1 MRCMSKKM
9 VDRSVVKTQHSAT
22 LTPRRFS
29 DPPGGYKNK
38 DRFDTK
44 TRLLNGLTLAFFFF
58 GMAEF
63 KSTSTL
69 FLRIN
74 ECRINLR
81 DYMQ

>member
-1 MRCMSKKM
+1 MSKKM

-58 GMAEF
+58 RNGRVQEHEHVVF
-63 KSTSTL
+63 T
-69 FLRIN
+69 
-74 ECRINLR
+74 
-81 DYMQ
+81 Y